1 MVFGDD
7 LQADYQ
13 GSEGKF
19 QWGRLFCTVVVLFV
33 LSGVLDSFDVP
44 VYHVLCADIT
54 SIVYDHH
61 IMLTFDIYQLL
72 QIPIYHLP
80 TELLLSYYRSF
91 LESFGLENT
100 ESGMSVLFTLC
111 FTKAV
116 FGLLCYFILW
126 FKMYYPRDVDASDVK
141 KEMNNT
147 NNIKT
152 IQSSKC
158 DQYSR
163 NKNLDYFSNR
173 KSQFLANADLF
184 CSAHNVNEY
193 II

>member
-1 MVFGDD
+1 
-7 LQADYQ
+7 
-13 GSEGKF
+13 
-19 QWGRLFCTVVVLFV
+19 V

-111 FTKAV
+111 FTKAA

-158 DQYSR
+158 D
-163 NKNLDYFSNR
+163 
-173 KSQFLANADLF
+173 
-184 CSAHNVNEY
+184 
-193 II
+193 